1 MEPKRELDLVS
12 DGGCGFGLSMLER
25 TLVLGTSAGSG
36 GDLSAVL
43 GRALPLKLYLEGFVA
58 LPAAGIIS
66 SACTGVILKAD
77 AGWLWV

>member
-1 MEPKRELDLVS
+1 MDPKRVLDLVS

-25 TLVLGTSAGSG
+25 TLVLGKSAGSG
-36 GDLSAVL
+36 GDLQAVL

-77 AGWLWV
+77 AG